1 MPKEDELYVGQKGAG
16 AYKNNEKIKV
26 SSNEKLEDCSIAFDS
41 SIRYSPEVMLK
52 VLGDLADKVFNLRM
66 FGSSVRHLSYLAE
79 GILDFV
85 VEFHD
90 RPWDFAGGVSIIE
103 EAGGKLT
110 NLNGGRLTYKN
121 IGYIAS
127 NFLTHSKVE
136 EIVRKGMIKI

>member
-1 MPKEDELYVGQKGAG
+1 
-16 AYKNNEKIKV
+16 
-26 SSNEKLEDCSIAFDS
+26 
-41 SIRYSPEVMLK
+41 
-52 VLGDLADKVFNLRM
+52 
-66 FGSSVRHLSYLAE
+66 LSYLAE
-79 GILDFV
+79 GTLDFV

-127 NFLTHSKVE
+127 NFLTHF
-136 EIVRKGMIKI
+136 